1 MNKYLRT
8 LELDKILAMLA
19 EHTSNEETRRMALAV
34 RPYDDLQTIRNECRK
49 VSQAL
54 SLSVQFGT
62 PPFSSFKDVSTSA
75 ARAKSGAVI
84 SLRDLMDI
92 AAMLRQI
99 RVLPTG
105 TATAKTSKLT
115 LTTCFQD
122 SVRMTGFLRI

>member
-54 SLSVQFGT
+54 SLSVQFG
-62 PPFSSFKDVSTSA
+62 SA
-75 ARAKSGAVI
+75 
-84 SLRDLMDI
+84 
-92 AAMLRQI
+92 
-99 RVLPTG
+99 
-105 TATAKTSKLT
+105 
-115 LTTCFQD
+115 
-122 SVRMTGFLRI
+122 VRN